1 MKRALLVALLLT
13 CADPCLA
20 AQTPQ
25 PGVRDARIRTLAY
38 DADQVVE
45 LKAVF
50 DYQVMLEFA
59 PDERIENVSIGDG
72 LGWQITPNKR
82 ANLLFIKPITAV
94 AATNMTVVTDQ
105 RRYVFRLTAATPAG
119 LKADAITY
127 VVRFIYPA
135 QDIQKPAAA
144 RPAEIEPVRK
154 NIAYTYLGERE
165 ALPALVFDDGNFTYF
180 RWPQAAETPAI
191 FLLNNDGAESLVNYT
206 VRNGYFIVEQVARR
220 FVLRNGQAVTTLIND
235 AWAPPASEPDAPKP
249 HQGGLKLSGAKP

>member
-1 MKRALLVALLLT
+1 
-13 CADPCLA
+13 
-20 AQTPQ
+20 
-25 PGVRDARIRTLAY
+25 
-38 DADQVVE
+38 
-45 LKAVF
+45 
-50 DYQVMLEFA
+50 
-59 PDERIENVSIGDG
+59 
-72 LGWQITPNKR
+72 
-82 ANLLFIKPITAV
+82 
-94 AATNMTVVTDQ
+94 
-105 RRYVFRLTAATPAG
+105 
-119 LKADAITY
+119 

-135 QDIQKPAAA
+135 QDTPKPAAA

-154 NIAYTYLGERE
+154 NIAYTYLGARE